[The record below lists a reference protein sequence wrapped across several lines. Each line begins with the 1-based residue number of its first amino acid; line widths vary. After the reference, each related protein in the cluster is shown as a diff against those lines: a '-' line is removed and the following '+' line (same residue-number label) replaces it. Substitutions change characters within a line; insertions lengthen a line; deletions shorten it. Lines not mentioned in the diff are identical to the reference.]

1 MSTPHG
7 TCRHGCISYLYGEDC
22 HCGADTELANA
33 VPLDPDRKFPAPK
46 GKRMYRLSSHMNTG
60 RTPRTMRDAF
70 NPYCSDELLPMPSPS
85 RPGVRDLFAA
95 IGQVIARVFGR

>member
-1 MSTPHG
+1 
-7 TCRHGCISYLYGEDC
+7 
-22 HCGADTELANA
+22 
-33 VPLDPDRKFPAPK
+33 
-46 GKRMYRLSSHMNTG
+46 MYRLSSHMNTG